1 MRNACSVLLA
11 ATLLL
16 PGGAAVAE
24 RADRGKPLTVEADQ
38 PGRIDLAN
46 QFVVFN
52 GNVVITKGT
61 MVIRAAKVEVR
72 ETADGYHSAVATG
85 AAGKPASF
93 RQKRDVVEEYVEG
106 EADKLEYDGRAD
118 SIRFVGNAAVRR
130 LRGTAV
136 ADELSGSQV
145 TWDNTSEVFS
155 VAGGAVTP
163 ENPSG
168 RVRAVLTPRPG
179 SAAASAAAVEPPP
192 ALRSTPALGASRP

>member
-1 MRNACSVLLA
+1 MRNAPALA
-11 ATLLL
+11 LVAALLL
-16 PGGAAVAE
+16 PGVVAHAE
-24 RADRGKPLTVEADQ
+24 RADRTKPLTVEADQ

-72 ETADGYHSAVATG
+72 ETSDGYHAAVATG
-85 AAGKPASF
+85 APGRPATF
-93 RQKRDVVEEYVEG
+93 RQKRDGVEEFVEG
-106 EADKLEYDGRAD
+106 EADRLEYDGKAD
-118 SIRFVGNAAVRR
+118 SIRFVGNATVRR
-130 LRGTAV
+130 LRGSAV
-136 ADELSGSQV
+136 ADELAGSQV

-179 SAAASAAAVEPPP
+179 SAAASAAASEPPP
-192 ALRSTPALGASRP
+192 ALRSTPSLGAQRP

>member
-1 MRNACSVLLA
+1 MRNARAALLA
-11 ATLLL
+11 AALLL
-16 PGGAAVAE
+16 PGGAALAE

-46 QFVVFN
+46 QFVVFS

-61 MVIRAAKVEVR
+61 MVIRAARVEVR
-72 ETADGYHSAVATG
+72 ETSDGYHSAVASG
-85 AAGKPASF
+85 AGGKPASF
-93 RQKRDVVEEYVEG
+93 RQKRDGVEEYVEG
-106 EADKLEYDGRAD
+106 EADRLEYDGRAD
-118 SIRFVGNAAVRR
+118 SIRFVGNASVRR

-145 TWDNTSEVFS
+145 TWDSTGEVFS

-163 ENPSG
+163 QNPSG

-179 SAAASAAAVEPPP
+179 SAPAADAEPP
-192 ALRSTPALGASRP
+192 AVLRSTPALGSRP